1 MTSLTTVKLQG
12 ILGNKFTK
20 EMQLEVSNLQQ
31 VMSCLYVNYPD
42 FKHYILSQ
50 DYLYEVFIAKAEWE
64 QQLTQD
70 NMADIAQMPLTGAT
84 VVISPAIAGSGGKSR
99 GLITAAAL
107 IGISLIPGVGTTLAP
122 ILLQTGIAIGLQTIL
137 YGYPEKP
144 KKEENTVF
152 FQSSGVV
159 TAEGT
164 PVPLVFGETLV
175 KTLQVISLDVSSE
188 YKKL

>member
-1 MTSLTTVKLQG
+1 MQPTTIKLTG
-12 ILGNKFTK
+12 DLGEKFTP
-20 EMQLEVSNLQQ
+20 EMTANTANIQQ
-31 VMSCLYVNYPD
+31 VMSCLYANFPD

-50 DYLYEVFIAKAEWE
+50 DYLYEIFISKANWT
-64 QQLTQD
+64 QQLTEE
-70 NMADIAQMPLTGAT
+70 NIKDIIQMPLQGST
-84 VVISPAIAGSGGKSR
+84 VVISPAIAGSGDKSR

-107 IGISLIPGVGTTLAP
+107 IGVSMIPGVGTTLAP
-122 ILLQTGIAIGLQTIL
+122 ILLQAGIAIGLQTIL

-144 KKEENTVF
+144 KKEESTVF

-175 KTLQVISLDVSSE
+175 KSLQVISLDITSE